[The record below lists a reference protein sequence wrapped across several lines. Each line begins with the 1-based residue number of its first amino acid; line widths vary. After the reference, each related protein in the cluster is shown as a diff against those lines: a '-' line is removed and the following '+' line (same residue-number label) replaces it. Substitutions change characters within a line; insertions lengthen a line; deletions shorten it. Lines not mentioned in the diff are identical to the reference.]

1 MALILSLPDDIVLN
15 FVLLF
20 VGDVKELL
28 NLRTVSKKLNEK
40 IEILLLAIVELDLI
54 QIEKI
59 RNTELYSSNR
69 KLLENFFDLKHM
81 LETNLWKLSWN
92 KLIDSF
98 DYFVGQGLI
107 ILARNWDVEASLEDL
122 EYFYE
127 NTMIDE
133 LLNVFLFKSNKNIIK
148 KAEEQCLKAWATNVI
163 INDNQR
169 NMLNWLSG
177 ALEISKTAEKL
188 QPGLEQLIEMR
199 SKIDFYKKR
208 GVLLS
213 KFFGFSIEN
222 VFEGV

>member
-81 LETNLWKLSWN
+81 LETNL
-92 KLIDSF
+92 
-98 DYFVGQGLI
+98 
-107 ILARNWDVEASLEDL
+107 
-122 EYFYE
+122 
-127 NTMIDE
+127 
-133 LLNVFLFKSNKNIIK
+133 
-148 KAEEQCLKAWATNVI
+148 
-163 INDNQR
+163 
-169 NMLNWLSG
+169 
-177 ALEISKTAEKL
+177 
-188 QPGLEQLIEMR
+188 
-199 SKIDFYKKR
+199 
-208 GVLLS
+208 
-213 KFFGFSIEN
+213 
-222 VFEGV
+222 